1 VFPCSVSVCLFLWT
15 SPIFIR
21 TVVDARAI
29 ETTITLYRVGAG
41 GQDPNRNV
49 VSIGRASAIGTGPN
63 GGTTYSQPA
72 AYSAISTV
80 VAPPASL
87 VSIFDYTTTI
97 GSEFVLQ
104 CCSELPLTFEPQMF
118 TLRKTGGYTRAW
130 QIHPVLSM
138 SSSKT
143 AHYLTQEIRAIAW
156 RSIGW

>member
-1 VFPCSVSVCLFLWT
+1 M
-15 SPIFIR
+15 
-21 TVVDARAI
+21 DI

-49 VSIGRASAIGTGPN
+49 VSIGQASAIGIGPD

-87 VSIFDYTTTI
+87 VSIF
-97 GSEFVLQ
+97 E
-104 CCSELPLTFEPQMF
+104 FEPQTF
-118 TLRKTGGYTRAW
+118 TLRKTNGYTRAW

-138 SSSKT
+138 PSSKT
-143 AHYLTQEIRAIAW
+143 AHYLTQEVRVIAW
-156 RSIGW
+156 RSIDR